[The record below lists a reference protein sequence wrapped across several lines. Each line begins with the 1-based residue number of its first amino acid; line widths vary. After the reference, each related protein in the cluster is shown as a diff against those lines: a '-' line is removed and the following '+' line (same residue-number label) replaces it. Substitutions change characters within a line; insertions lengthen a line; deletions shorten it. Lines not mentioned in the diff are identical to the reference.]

1 MEELQDAADAFQ
13 SSDRCRILLC
23 DELGGEGRNFQIA
36 SQIIH
41 IDLPWTPAQLE
52 QRIGRVDRFGR
63 EGTVLSIVPF
73 AQNWPE
79 HDLFRIW
86 QDAFHLFTQSMSG
99 LEIALETI
107 QNKLLDAIFQSSRD
121 GIANLIDTMVEEA
134 DKLRQAVEE
143 ERYFEEAAK
152 LSLIPRAKPIEWA
165 AVTSAAAQASANS

>member
-1 MEELQDAADAFQ
+1 MVARFAAQVDMERLQAEGVAFQ

-63 EGTVLSIVPF
+63 EGTVLSIVSF

-79 HDLFRIW
+79 HELLRIW
-86 QDAFHLFTQSMSG
+86 QGAYHLFTQSMSG

-107 QNKLLDAIFQSSRD
+107 QNRLLDAICESSRE
-121 GIANLIDTMVEEA
+121 GIANLVDAMVDEA
-134 DKLRQAVEE
+134 EKLRQAV
-143 ERYFEEAAK
+143 
-152 LSLIPRAKPIEWA
+152 
-165 AVTSAAAQASANS
+165 